1 MTEASSRVV
10 DAALQGPEI
19 GSVAYGIDDRP
30 PLSKA
35 LPLGLQHLVVMLLGN
50 ITPPLLIAGGL
61 GLAIGQTALL
71 LQAALVMAGLATV
84 VQSYPIGPVGGRI
97 PVVMGTSIAFVAA
110 AIGVGQRYGLEAVM
124 GACLIACVVEIFLG
138 QHPVFVAD

>member
-10 DAALQGPEI
+10 DPALQRPEI

-30 PLSKA
+30 PLFKA

-97 PVVMGTSIAFVAA
+97 PIVCG
-110 AIGVGQRYGLEAVM
+110 EA
-124 GACLIACVVEIFLG
+124 
-138 QHPVFVAD
+138 